1 MKGTILNVDPAS
13 LGGVLRAEDGR
24 RYDFAGAEWKSP
36 KPPAVGDQVDFEP
49 VGQAAT
55 ALYAIKSGAPPI
67 DLSGLKSALA
77 SASETAAK
85 SNVGA
90 ALLADWRPMLA
101 ALSLIACLFPYA
113 SLGPQSASL
122 LTVVSHMGDAI
133 DALNM
138 VRGMGGRGG
147 PDFAGLAMALR
158 LTYLLWLIPITAVAV
173 LFCTFTGRPNQKVA
187 LIHGAACVVTPI
199 FVAVVVGIA
208 VASSIP
214 PEFRRLAGRNLFD
227 VGLFGLGAWLI
238 VGLGAAQLAQHFGY
252 LKKTPRE
259 LIKRA

>member
-13 LGGVLRAEDGR
+13 RGGVLRAEDGR
-24 RYDFAGAEWKSP
+24 RYDFAGGEWKSP
-36 KPPAVGDQVDFEP
+36 KPPTVGDQVDFEP

-85 SNVGA
+85 SNVGMT
-90 ALLADWRPMLA
+90 LLADWRPLLA

-122 LTVVSHMGDAI
+122 LTVVSHMGEAI
-133 DALNM
+133 DALNLM
-138 VRGMGGRGG
+138 RGIGGRGA
-147 PDFAGLAMALR
+147 PDFGGLAFALR
-158 LTYLLWLIPITAVAV
+158 LTYLLWLIPITAGAV
-173 LFCTFTGRPNQKVA
+173 LFCTFTVRPTRQIA
-187 LIHGAACVVTPI
+187 LVHGAACVATPI
-199 FVAVVVGIA
+199 VVAIAVSIA

-214 PEFRRLAGRNLFD
+214 PEFRRLAGRNMFD
-227 VGLFGLGAWLI
+227 VGLFGFGAWLI

-259 LIKRA
+259 LVNRS